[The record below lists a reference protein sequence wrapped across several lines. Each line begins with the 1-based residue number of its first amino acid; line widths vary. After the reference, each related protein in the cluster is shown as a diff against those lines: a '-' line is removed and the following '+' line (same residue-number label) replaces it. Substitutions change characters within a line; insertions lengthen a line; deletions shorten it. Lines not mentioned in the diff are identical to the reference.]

1 MMDVFVI
8 VGHCDPGLCY
18 DDNCHT
24 LQQGGAPPIAT
35 PVGKPRL
42 HRKPQTLRGF
52 RRFHGEL
59 SQMLMSLCRN
69 QNQNW
74 QGAETLRAAG
84 VGKVVEDNPG
94 WRGGGFQY
102 CKLEVLGPDF

>member
-1 MMDVFVI
+1 
-8 VGHCDPGLCY
+8 
-18 DDNCHT
+18 
-24 LQQGGAPPIAT
+24 
-35 PVGKPRL
+35 
-42 HRKPQTLRGF
+42 
-52 RRFHGEL
+52 
-59 SQMLMSLCRN
+59 MSLCRN